1 MQKILFR
8 CIISVFSLF
17 IVIVLSAA
25 IAVYSNGDKEPAPE
39 IPEATTEALY
49 TLCEYD
55 GRIALYK
62 SGYSMPVEIY
72 DVYLY
77 ALPETEQKIISAG
90 ITASSDE
97 EAQRLIEDYTS

>member
-17 IVIVLSAA
+17 AVIVLSAA
-25 IAVYSNGDKEPAPE
+25 IAVYSGSGKNTKPDISE
-39 IPEATTEALY
+39 TTAEALY
-49 TLCEYD
+49 TLCEYN

-77 ALPETEQKIISAG
+77 SLPEAEQKIVSAG
-90 ITASSDE
+90 ITAYSDE